1 MRETLAQGGKYKIRA
16 ITTST
21 QSNGAK
27 ALAELPNVT
36 TFQGNPYDE
45 ADLQKAYK
53 AEIYWGIRMYELAVQ
68 NGLEHFV
75 WAVVDYGSKVGGFAP
90 KYCYGHLDGKNK
102 VAEYLKSQP
111 TFPVAWSVLSS
122 CPYIEM
128 LSESWR
134 AWKDEI
140 GTYIFAV
147 PLGNGASPMIHLHD
161 LGLYARWI
169 FDRPEESS
177 GFNLEVATAH
187 VALEGL
193 VQTFQKVTGKTV
205 TAVRVTPEEYFAG
218 SYECIDPNHKL
229 GRVVY
234 LIQPI
239 HSKGYGVVI

>member
-1 MRETLAQGGKYKIRA
+1 MNPGIVLGD
-16 ITTST
+16 
-21 QSNGAK
+21 
-27 ALAELPNVT
+27 
-36 TFQGNPYDE
+36 NPY
-45 ADLQKAYK
+45 
-53 AEIYWGIRMYELAVQ
+53 M
-68 NGLEHFV
+68 
-75 WAVVDYGSKVGGFAP
+75 P
-90 KYCYGHLDGKNK
+90 
-102 VAEYLKSQP
+102 EYLKSQP

-239 HSKGYGVVI
+239 HSKGYGVVIVWSLFSPALKSRASTGPLINGQQSLGERL